1 MWAAVLVLGWSNDD
15 ITVRT
20 VPGPGLA
27 TTLLPIRRYVPG
39 QQRRGAASAALR
51 HHRRAPPRARSS
63 CRDSPTQ
70 KRWRAGPRP
79 PLPAG
84 RPQLRGRSAD
94 TARRGE
100 CRPGTVVMVMFQS
113 CPTNVNTS
121 CCDNWDLC
129 FHVQPQ

>member
-1 MWAAVLVLGWSNDD
+1 MRCGQLCWCWAGLMMTLQCGLCLAPAWPPRCSQYAVTCPASS
-15 ITVRT
+15 
-20 VPGPGLA
+20 
-27 TTLLPIRRYVPG
+27 
-39 QQRRGAASAALR
+39 GAARRVR